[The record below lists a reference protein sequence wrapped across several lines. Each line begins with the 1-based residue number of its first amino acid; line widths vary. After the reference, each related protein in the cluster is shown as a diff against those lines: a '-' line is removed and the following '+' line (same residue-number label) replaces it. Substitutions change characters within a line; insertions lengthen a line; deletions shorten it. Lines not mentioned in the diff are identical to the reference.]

1 MSALQELGGS
11 HRLAAHRL
19 KDLPGEGL
27 RRGKGIS
34 MPIERLSSILIG
46 LTVLLISAGTPATAA
61 LPQGAW
67 LDLLELRADQ
77 AMDAGDYAEVMH
89 ALDLYRR
96 ADGEPGIKLRAQEI
110 VAKARH
116 SGDPGSAFVPL
127 GQLIAEAGSQ
137 HPFYPSA
144 LELYAELERE
154 APHPHYRPPAHGQ
167 AERKGGEQSRQE
179 RELEPQRRREV
190 LALERKR
197 LAEAQAR
204 RDTAE
209 RQAQQDREMHE
220 WAAQVQSV
228 VQRRWRQPSGLDPS
242 SRSIVRVHANESGR
256 ITNFD
261 IESCSG
267 GSVFCESVSQTM
279 DRLSSLPRP
288 PDADAVHGGVRIRF
302 TPD

>member
-1 MSALQELGGS
+1 MGV
-11 HRLAAHRL
+11 
-19 KDLPGEGL
+19 
-27 RRGKGIS
+27 
-34 MPIERLSSILIG
+34 ERLSSIFFV
-46 LTVLLISAGTPATAA
+46 LTMLLITAGAPAMAA

-89 ALDLYRR
+89 VLELYRR

-127 GQLIAEAGSQ
+127 GELIAEAGPQ
-137 HPFYPSA
+137 HPFYRSA

-154 APHPHYRPPAHGQ
+154 APHPHYRPPAHEQ
-167 AERKGGEQSRQE
+167 AERKAGEQLRPERRLDTQRRSEALARE
-179 RELEPQRRREV
+179 RERLE
-190 LALERKR
+190 K
-197 LAEAQAR
+197 AQAR

-209 RQAQQDREMHE
+209 RQAQQDRQMNE
-220 WAAQVQSV
+220 WAAQVQAV
-228 VQRRWRQPSGLDPS
+228 VLRRWRQPSGLDPS
-242 SRSIVRVHANESGR
+242 SRSIVLVRTNESGH

-267 GSVFCESVSQTM
+267 GSVFCESVWETM

-288 PDADAVHGGVRIRF
+288 PDADAVRDGVRIRF
-302 TPD
+302 EPN